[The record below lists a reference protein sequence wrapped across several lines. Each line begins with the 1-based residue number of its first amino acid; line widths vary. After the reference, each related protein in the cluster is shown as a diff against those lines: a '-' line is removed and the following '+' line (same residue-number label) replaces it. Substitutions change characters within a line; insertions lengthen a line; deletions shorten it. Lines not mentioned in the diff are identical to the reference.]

1 MGARAKRGRGR
12 PHLVPQSPVTHLPP
26 LESSVKE
33 TLVRSDAGITE
44 DLHVNAE
51 DSEEERD
58 VEVEDAETLESID
71 NRPISPKA
79 EIKPMDPPKLWV
91 DAVSDNR
98 NPSKGLYMEY
108 VAPNVVNGEVEIE
121 IEEDDIATE
130 MKFWETTLILYALG
144 EDLSMNAVK
153 SYMVK
158 MWNFVKLPEMYYH
171 DDGYFILRFN
181 SHDDMDVV
189 LMKGPY
195 TIRNVP
201 LLLKEW
207 KPDFNLQRDMLRT
220 LPLWVKLPKLPL
232 HLWGV
237 KSLNKIGSAIGVPLV
252 TDECIASKIR
262 VSYAHILVEVDITK
276 TLVKEVTNKDCE
288 GRKITQGVEYEWRPL
303 YCEKCHKLGHQ
314 CKKSG
319 IQKEKQWK
327 PKTKPFD
334 ETVVA
339 NATAPSDIH
348 TRHEVINETGVT
360 NAAVTPK
367 EGQLKINEEDKGD
380 TWTRVSK
387 PTRDR
392 GKLREISSCL
402 SNLKP
407 DIMILLETRVKETK
421 ASSTREKLNFHNI
434 YIDNYQ
440 SNANGRIW
448 VSWDD
453 MKLTVQKISNTDQ
466 FIHCGIYDNMG
477 KRVLWKD
484 LEHLH
489 STIQGPW
496 CVIGD
501 FNNVASANDRIG
513 GRIDR
518 VLGNVK
524 WFQDHL
530 DYHLKIL
537 PPSISDH
544 ALLCVEGYEEV
555 VQNSW
560 NRPIRGTPMHV
571 LWQKLQR
578 LKPELVQLG
587 KSMTNTKHE
596 LVKARR
602 DLGLAQNATTHNRM
616 DGNLIDTVKRC
627 TDKVINWNEM
637 EDSMLRQ
644 RAKKGDGTILTKQS
658 DIHNEVMEFYG
669 KLMGCTASNL
679 RQIDIQA
686 MRDGKQ
692 ITFDQGVFL
701 TATVTEAEIVKA
713 LQGIGDLKAPDDVL
727 LLCRGDEKSIE
738 MILKAFS
745 FFSKSTRLQINPT
758 KCKVFCGGL
767 NCDIIQVI
775 KKITRFEEGTLPV
788 RYLGVPLSC
797 KKLNVHHY
805 LPLVE
810 KIVGRIRHWS
820 SKLLSIAGRIQ
831 LVRSIITA
839 IAQYWMSVFPIPKK
853 VIQKI
858 DSICRSFIWSG
869 SVEVKRKSLVAW
881 KQRPKVNNLQLVWIE
896 MLRKRKFS
904 MKQVYM
910 ELVEDHNRADWFRLL
925 RYNRA
930 RPRANV
936 TLWLSCQNRLATKTR
951 LKNMNMI
958 QCSLCSLCKEQDE
971 DLDHLMFSCRVTKA
985 IWLEVLKWMDIDH
998 TPQMWRD
1005 EVRWVMQYTKGKGWK
1020 RGILKLAFSEVVY
1033 EPKPNTE
1040 PQAEA
1045 RLSDR
1050 IIGPPFGGGPIDL
1063 SLIQSYRDHCVDHV
1077 WIQHPRPKMKLVS
1090 HGGQI
1095 LPLPIEPMMRA
1106 YVLQLRHEEEAI
1118 VATTVGA
1125 RSWAFVHL
1133 STVVYFEPKT
1143 GALDDL
1149 VANIWKPTQGTR
1161 QTHPIR
1167 EKLDELEMNVVP

>member
-252 TDECIASKIR
+252 TDECIASKIQ

-392 GKLREISSCL
+392 E
-402 SNLKP
+402 
-407 DIMILLETRVKETK
+407 
-421 ASSTREKLNFHNI
+421 H
-434 YIDNYQ
+434 
-440 SNANGRIW
+440 
-448 VSWDD
+448 
-453 MKLTVQKISNTDQ
+453 
-466 FIHCGIYDNMG
+466 

-496 CVIGD
+496 CVIED

-602 DLGLAQNATTHNRM
+602 DLELAQNATTHNRM

-627 TDKVINWNEM
+627 TDRVINWNEM

-745 FFSKSTRLQINPT
+745 FFSKSTGLQINPT

-820 SKLLSIAGRIQ
+820 SKLLSIAGRIK

-881 KQRPKVNNLQLVWIE
+881 KQLVWIE

-1033 EPKPNTE
+1033 GIWIYRNRVVFENDNVNTSIAQSIMDTIVHRGWHYPK
-1040 PQAEA
+1040 
-1045 RLSDR
+1045 
-1050 IIGPPFGGGPIDL
+1050 
-1063 SLIQSYRDHCVDHV
+1063 YRAH
-1077 WIQHPRPKMKLVS
+1077 IATMLV
-1090 HGGQI
+1090 
-1095 LPLPIEPMMRA
+1095 
-1106 YVLQLRHEEEAI
+1106 
-1118 VATTVGA
+1118 
-1125 RSWAFVHL
+1125 
-1133 STVVYFEPKT
+1133 
-1143 GALDDL
+1143 
-1149 VANIWKPTQGTR
+1149 
-1161 QTHPIR
+1161 
-1167 EKLDELEMNVVP
+1167 